1 MTLLFH
7 FKGTVM
13 ITLIDNHS
21 PFFDK
26 ETAKK
31 YFNLNRDNL
40 DDTNGFETLL
50 KAGLFYNVYNE
61 QGYVGTIFSYLGE
74 NELWYLGGYAQRKRF
89 NEVVEAIKAVSGM
102 FSEIYAQTRHR
113 HAVIALL
120 RAGFKWYDKEH
131 NILIRRKENGKPSK
145 SKNTNL

>member
-1 MTLLFH
+1 
-7 FKGTVM
+7 M
-13 ITLIDNHS
+13 ITLIDKCS

-50 KAGLFYNVYNE
+50 NAGLFYNVYNE

-89 NEVVEAIKAVSGM
+89 NEVIEAIKAVSSM
-102 FSEIYAQTRHR
+102 FNEIYAQTRHKN
-113 HAVIALL
+113 AVIALL
-120 RAGFKWYDKEH
+120 RAGFKWHDKEH